1 MTFAQLVLILQFFR
15 TTKNE
20 LNFHDRNILTKT
32 IILLGKIVQK
42 GPYAQEMAN
51 ANFFVLKAIDV
62 KI

>member
-1 MTFAQLVLILQFFR
+1 MDT
-15 TTKNE
+15 
-20 LNFHDRNILTKT
+20 DRQYYM
-32 IILLGKIVQK
+32 LGEETWNGVIYLWQK